1 MTRARNGWALTG
13 LAAIALILGACGGSS
28 GGGGGSPEQV
38 AQGMDVFRATCA
50 ACHGQD
56 AKGITGLGQNLHKN
70 EFVGSHT
77 DEELLQYVIEGRA
90 VNHPENKTGVAM
102 PPRAGNPNLTDDD
115 IRLAIGYIRT
125 LQ

>member
-1 MTRARNGWALTG
+1 MTRTKSGWALLG
-13 LAAIALILGACGGSS
+13 LAAIVITLGACGGSGAGS
-28 GGGGGSPEQV
+28 GAPEEV
-38 AQGMDVFRATCA
+38 AQGMDLFRGTCA

-70 EFVGSHT
+70 QYVGSHT
-77 DEELLQYVIEGRA
+77 DEELLQYVIEGRPA
-90 VNHPENKTGVAM
+90 NHPDNTIGVAM

-115 IRLAIGYIRT
+115 IRLILKYIRT